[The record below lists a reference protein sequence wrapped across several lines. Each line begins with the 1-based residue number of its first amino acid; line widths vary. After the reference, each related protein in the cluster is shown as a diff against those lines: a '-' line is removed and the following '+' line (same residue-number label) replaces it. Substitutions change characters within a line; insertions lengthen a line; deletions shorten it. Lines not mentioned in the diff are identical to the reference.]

1 LVNKTGN
8 IGFGNLTGLRLINTT
23 TTNEATT
30 TNTII
35 EQEESTNQ
43 YNDTNTK
50 IMKITYKLLQ
60 DLRPFSKIL

>member
-1 LVNKTGN
+1 MVNKTGN

-23 TTNEATT
+23 TTTEATT
-30 TNTII
+30 TNTTI

-50 IMKITYKLLQ
+50 
-60 DLRPFSKIL
+60 

>member
-1 LVNKTGN
+1 MGVISHNHLGLGKFVNLKP
-8 IGFGNLTGLRLINTT
+8 INTT
-23 TTNEATT
+23 TTNSNTT
-30 TNTII
+30 TTV
-35 EQEESTNQ
+35 EQEKSTNQ